1 MLLPADSYI
10 VVNKTIITEI
20 DKKILIDLYQPIIGN
35 KSISLYFTLLNDL
48 EKNSIMTDLLTH
60 HHLQTVM
67 QISLEEVVSA
77 REKLEAVGLL
87 KTYLKHDSI
96 NNYIYMLYSPLPAQE
111 FLNHP
116 ILNVVLYNNIGKKE
130 YEKILNT
137 YKIPRINTKDY
148 EDITASFED
157 VFASV
162 AGSSFYKNDDII
174 SKENGTLNI
183 KTSID
188 FELLEAGLKN
198 IINERSLTKELK
210 TLINNLSIIYNLDVL
225 TLQNLIVT
233 CVKENGSID
242 KDELRKKAKNY
253 YKFENSSNL
262 PTLIYRKQP
271 EYLKTPL
278 GDLSGKA
285 EMIYIFENTTPYNFI
300 KSKYNGG
307 KVIDRDLNLI
317 ESLLIDLKLSPG
329 VVNVLLDYTLK
340 VNNQKI
346 NKNYVETIA
355 SNWKRL
361 GIETV
366 PQAMQACIKEYKKS
380 KKNDNQKEKQQ
391 KDIIPEWFNNP
402 KDKKEISEEKAKELQ
417 DILSRYS

>member
-1 MLLPADSYI
+1 
-10 VVNKTIITEI
+10 
-20 DKKILIDLYQPIIGN
+20 
-35 KSISLYFTLLNDL
+35 
-48 EKNSIMTDLLTH
+48 
-60 HHLQTVM
+60 
-67 QISLEEVVSA
+67 
-77 REKLEAVGLL
+77 
-87 KTYLKHDSI
+87 
-96 NNYIYMLYSPLPAQE
+96 MLYSPLPAQE

-300 KSKYNGG
+300 KSKYKGG

-317 ESLLIDLKLSPG
+317 EALLIDLKLSPG

>member
-300 KSKYNGG
+300 KSKYKGG

-317 ESLLIDLKLSPG
+317 EALLIDLKLSPG

-366 PQAMQACIKEYKKS
+366 PQSMQACIKEYKKS

>member
-300 KSKYNGG
+300 KSKYKGG

-317 ESLLIDLKLSPG
+317 EELLIDLKLSPG

>member
-300 KSKYNGG
+300 KSKYKGG

-317 ESLLIDLKLSPG
+317 EALLIDLKLSPG